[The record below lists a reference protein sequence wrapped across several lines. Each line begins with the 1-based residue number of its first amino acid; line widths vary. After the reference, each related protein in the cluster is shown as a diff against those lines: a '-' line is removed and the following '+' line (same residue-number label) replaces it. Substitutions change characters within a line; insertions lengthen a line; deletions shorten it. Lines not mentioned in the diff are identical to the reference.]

1 MNTVII
7 NGKEY
12 KYHLPNSYENTKRL
26 KKQMKQIREKI
37 RASQTGCYK
46 DKVSKK
52 GIPYYQ
58 NYPELL
64 LFLESLN

>member
-1 MNTVII
+1 METVII

-12 KYHLPNSYENTKRL
+12 KYVAPTSYENNKLL

-46 DKVSKK
+46 DKLTKQ
-52 GIPYYQ
+52 GIPYYN

-64 LFLESLN
+64 QFLESLN